1 MQKTTIFRR
10 RIQYALIALSSI
22 FSQQVLTDARA
33 DDQVATRLCDIL
45 YQGRLA
51 QGEIELQAKLAANT
65 KGEALRASLGI
76 VQFIKAVEELSQ
88 DYYRFGMEPQRG
100 IAIGNM
106 LVQRTSNPNP
116 EPISYTDARGIL
128 ERFEQRLTK
137 AEKTLSEFS
146 FSGIKLPIDVTRIY
160 LDLNNDGEMTGN
172 VPLWS
177 IISVGALGNPNTATI
192 SGNSVTIAFD
202 DADILWLRG
211 YIHVMLGT
219 VNMALAHDWKDAFER
234 TAHLFFSKPKSSF
247 PFLLAEGE
255 QRNWSINQIADVIA
269 FIHVINFEVIEPKRM
284 AAALGHFE
292 QVIALSRTTWK
303 WIREETD
310 NDREWLPGPTQNSVV
325 LADRVGGPLGANWE
339 KVLDRTELVL
349 QGKELIP
356 FWRGYAGGNA
366 LVFFNNS
373 SNMKFHPELGV
384 NLRKVFTQPKRFD
397 LVLWIQGTGAAPFL
411 EKGNTIDL
419 QAWQDLSQSF
429 GGRLP
434 FFSFWIN

>member
-1 MQKTTIFRR
+1 MQTMTIIRR
-10 RIQYALIALSSI
+10 RIQYASILLLGI
-22 FSQQVLTDARA
+22 FSLQVNTFAR
-33 DDQVATRLCDIL
+33 DEDQVAAQLCEIL

-51 QGEIELQAKLAANT
+51 QGEVELQAKLAANT
-65 KGEALRASLGI
+65 KAQAVRASLGI
-76 VQFIKAVEELSQ
+76 VQFIKAVETLSQ
-88 DYYRFGMEPQRG
+88 DYYRFGMEPQRV
-100 IAIGNM
+100 ISIGNM
-106 LVQRTSNPNP
+106 LVQRTGNPNP
-116 EPISYTDARGIL
+116 EPISFADARGIL

-160 LDLNNDGEMTGN
+160 LDLDNDGKMTGN

-177 IISVGALGNPNTATI
+177 I
-192 SGNSVTIAFD
+192 
-202 DADILWLRG
+202 
-211 YIHVMLGT
+211 
-219 VNMALAHDWKDAFER
+219 
-234 TAHLFFSKPKSSF
+234 
-247 PFLLAEGE
+247 
-255 QRNWSINQIADVIA
+255 NQIADLIA